1 MKEVIYCDDVE
12 AMVNPHS
19 KKNQRRA
26 HNRVRRKLTA
36 MAILLAVA
44 LAVMI
49 VWLMTDL
56 GNGPAIC
63 ASALCAVVSAFL
75 GGQVWEAVR

>member
-1 MKEVIYCDDVE
+1 MENVIYCDVE

-19 KKNQRRA
+19 KRNQRRV

-44 LAVMI
+44 LVVMI

-63 ASALCAVVSAFL
+63 ASALCAVVSAFV
-75 GGQVWEAVR
+75 GGQVWEVTKR